1 VEDKGSVFMFNIPYF
16 EKTIT
21 NSNDS
26 AKTLIKKLKVL
37 IVEDEI
43 ISEEFLSIIS
53 FDISSEILK
62 ANNGIEAVEMC
73 KNNTDIDLIIMD
85 IKMPLMDGYEATRK
99 IREFN
104 SNVIIIAQTAYTLEN
119 DRNKALEA
127 GCNDYIS
134 KPIIKEAL
142 MLAIHKYF
150 N

>member
-1 VEDKGSVFMFNIPYF
+1 MFNILYF
-16 EKTIT
+16 EKTIA